1 MMNKNNRATP
11 KVIQPG
17 SLNSKILVKT
27 NNPIAK
33 KPQNAKNPLENTIQP
48 QSRMNNFQTSGGGST
63 SSLAGRL
70 NRPASGSLNPGA
82 PVQKLK

>member
-27 NNPIAK
+27 NNPISK
-33 KPQNAKNPLENTIQP
+33 KP
-48 QSRMNNFQTSGGGST
+48 
-63 SSLAGRL
+63 
-70 NRPASGSLNPGA
+70 
-82 PVQKLK
+82 